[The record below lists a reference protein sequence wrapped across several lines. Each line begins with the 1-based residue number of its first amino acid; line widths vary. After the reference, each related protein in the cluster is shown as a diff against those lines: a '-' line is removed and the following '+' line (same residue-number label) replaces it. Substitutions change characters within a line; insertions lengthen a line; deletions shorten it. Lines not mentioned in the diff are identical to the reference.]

1 MLLLYKK
8 KIKQQQQQTTQG
20 KFCNELEAVNTSS
33 VEQSLPSLN
42 KECLGLKNKECLGVL
57 SLSCPPTSNKRQLYR
72 VPLYLCNFQ
81 NFNYQETFTLISS
94 QVMSL
99 VYTIT
104 CINHRQVLPFWKR
117 MCNCLFLK
125 EYANLRSFE
134 LFFFSETS
142 IPGARLSIT
151 VFL

>member
-1 MLLLYKK
+1 MLLLYKNK
-8 KIKQQQQQTTQG
+8 NKQQKKQQQKTTQG

-42 KECLGLKNKECLGVL
+42 KECLGVL
-57 SLSCPPTSNKRQLYR
+57 SLSCPPTSNKHQLYR
-72 VPLYLCNFQ
+72 VLLYLCNFQ

-134 LFFFSETS
+134 LFFFCLKLAYLGQDYQLQYSCK
-142 IPGARLSIT
+142 PRK
-151 VFL
+151 